1 MQPRLRAENGS
12 QNGVLVHRYQ
22 PIAEALALLL
32 VTLPLAVG
40 LRISTLWFVL
50 PFVLVSLTKRPY
62 PEYGLT
68 VDNPG
73 SVRFH
78 LAVIAAVFV
87 PYVIVHYLF
96 AHWTAGL
103 EFHFRVPPRF
113 VTMTV
118 DQVLLVALPEEFFF
132 RGYLQVQFDRALGRP
147 YRFLG
152 ARWGLGLPV
161 AAALFAGCH
170 VIYGGPVRLIVFFP
184 GLLYGWLR
192 ARTDT
197 ILVPAFYHAASNLLM
212 QLMLASLSQ
221 LPLSN

>member
-1 MQPRLRAENGS
+1 MQLRLHGEHGS
-12 QNGVLVHRYQ
+12 QNGVSTHRYR

-40 LRISTLWFVL
+40 LRIPTLWFVL
-50 PFVLVSLTKRPY
+50 PFALVSLTRRPY

-68 VDNPG
+68 VENPG
-73 SVRFH
+73 SLRFH
-78 LAVIAAVFV
+78 LGVVAAVFV
-87 PYVIVHYLF
+87 PYVIGHYLF

-103 EFHFRVPPRF
+103 GFHFRIPPRF
-113 VTMTV
+113 ATMTV

-132 RGYLQVQFDRALGRP
+132 RGYLQTQFDRALGRP

-170 VIYGGPVRLIVFFP
+170 VVYGGPVRLIVFFP

-197 ILVPAFYHAASNLLM
+197 ILVPTFYHAGSNLLM

-221 LPLSN
+221 PPLSN